1 MDEGIRKL
9 AEADLQGLNAAFY
22 KGEIEK
28 LVSDG
33 YEESPDMKRLFEI
46 LDGIILDDIRN
57 EFVCPLYK
65 GERLY
70 RARIILPDDYSD
82 VSKGLCYDKER
93 CYGYNSEQS
102 KEPPKELSK
111 NQRNSVEGEQALYI
125 ASDEITACCEV
136 KSTVRQ
142 RLSIAEFELSE
153 DIEYID
159 FSKLKYNTSFSQFNS
174 KYGVEVYDLMRY
186 FLGLFSFPV
195 YSKDEYATTQKIVK
209 HFREQG
215 YKGFKYRSFYT
226 SGFNY
231 TFFDE
236 LMAKFVHIDSKVYI
250 NYAMANLFVSLD
262 KNAME
267 MDDLTN
273 IDKINSG
280 INDKIREVFWSN
292 TIREFKYKINDN
304 I

>member
-1 MDEGIRKL
+1 MDEEIRKL
-9 AEADLQGLNAAFY
+9 AEADFQGLNAAFY
-22 KGEIEK
+22 IGQLEK

-33 YEESPDMKRLFEI
+33 YEESLDVKRLFGI
-46 LDGIILDDIRN
+46 LDGIILEDFRE

-70 RARIILPDDYSD
+70 RARIILPDDYAD
-82 VSKGLCYDKER
+82 VSKGLSYDKDR
-93 CYGYNSEQS
+93 CYGYNGEQS
-102 KEPPKELSK
+102 KEPPKEKSD
-111 NQRNSVEGEQALYI
+111 NQRNSAKGEQALYI
-125 ASDEITACCEV
+125 ASDKITACCEV

-142 RLSIAEFELSE
+142 MLSIAEFELSE

-159 FSKLKYNTSFSQFNS
+159 FSKLKYNVSFSKLNS
-174 KYGVEVYDLMRY
+174 KYDVDIYELMRY

-195 YSKDEYATTQKIVK
+195 YSSKEYATTQKIVR

-215 YKGFKYRSFYT
+215 YKGFKYRSFYS

-236 LMAKFVHIDSKVYI
+236 MMSKFVHIDSKVYI

-267 MDDLTN
+267 IDDLTN
-273 IDKINSG
+273 IDKINTGVSE
-280 INDKIREVFWSN
+280 KIRSKFWKN
-292 TIREFKYKINDN
+292 ITREFKYKTYENT
-304 I
+304 